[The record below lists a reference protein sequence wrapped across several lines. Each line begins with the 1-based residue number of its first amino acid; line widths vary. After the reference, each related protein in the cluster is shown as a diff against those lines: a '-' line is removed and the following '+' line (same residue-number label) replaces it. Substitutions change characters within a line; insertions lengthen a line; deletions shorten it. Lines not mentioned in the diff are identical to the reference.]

1 MCYLAEV
8 KFIEH
13 LGTKHA
19 IENRKT
25 VFETLVENPHNRPV
39 TWYRNGQEIKP
50 EDRYDKNDHHLMLN
64 SIVNLL

>member
-1 MCYLAEV
+1 MCSCKAVATASSYISFLFAAEV

-39 TWYRNGQEIKP
+39 TWFRNGQEIKP
-50 EDRYDKNDHHLMLN
+50 DDR
-64 SIVNLL
+64 